1 MRWIKIIQT
10 GMLGL
15 LLWAGLA
22 GNLWAARAEGV
33 YEAQIPVKSMEQSER
48 LEGYTQG
55 LRQVVVKVT
64 GDRRAVDNPVVA
76 EMMKRASQWVLQY
89 RYRDLP
95 DVQAAAL
102 KAASFNRMLVVE
114 FDGGAVTSAL
124 AKANLPLW
132 GRTRPQFLLWL
143 AVDERTNRYLAGAN
157 SGLEVE
163 YYVNNAAWMRGL
175 PVILPLQDL
184 EDQSKLRFADV
195 WGDFQQSIVDAS
207 ARYGADGILVGRLN
221 RLDSGAWQGR
231 WSSYQ
236 RGETLRWSNQGGSAA
251 EVVTAG
257 IDAVADNV
265 GRRMAQVSDPGAG
278 RQLRVT
284 VNDVNS
290 LAGYARV
297 RRYLESL
304 DAVEKV
310 YVEQVTYDSLVMAL
324 DMRADGAVLR
334 QVIALGSTLA
344 AIDAAA
350 GAANDERMIFRLLP

>member
-1 MRWIKIIQT
+1 MRWIKAIQT
-10 GMLGL
+10 GLLGL
-15 LLWAGLA
+15 LLWVGLA

-33 YEAQIPVKSMEQSER
+33 YEATIPVKSMEQSER
-48 LEGYTQG
+48 LEVYPQA
-55 LRQVVVKVT
+55 LRQVVVKLT
-64 GDRRAVDNPVVA
+64 GDRRAA
-76 EMMKRASQWVLQY
+76 ESPALAEAMGRANQWVLQY

-95 DVQAAAL
+95 EFQASAL
-102 KAASFNRMLVVE
+102 KAGGYSQMLVVE
-114 FDGGAVTSAL
+114 FDGGAVTRAL
-124 AKANLPLW
+124 TKANLPLW

-143 AVDERTNRYLAGAN
+143 AVDERTNRYLVGAN
-157 SGLEVE
+157 SGLEIE

-184 EDQSKLRFADV
+184 EDQARLRFADV
-195 WGDFQQSIVDAS
+195 WGDFQQPITDAS
-207 ARYGADGILVGRLN
+207 ARYGTDGILVGRLT

-236 RGETLRWSNQGGSAA
+236 GGSALRWSSQGASAA
-251 EVVTAG
+251 DVVTAG

-265 GRRMAQVSDPGAG
+265 GRRMAQASGSNDG

-284 VNDVNS
+284 VNDVSS

-304 DAVEKV
+304 DAIEKV
-310 YVEQVTYDSLVMAL
+310 YVEQVTHDSLIITLA
-324 DMRADGAVLR
+324 MRADGAVLQ

-344 AIDAAA
+344 VVGDPT
-350 GAANDERMIFRLLP
+350 GAATDDSLTFRLLP